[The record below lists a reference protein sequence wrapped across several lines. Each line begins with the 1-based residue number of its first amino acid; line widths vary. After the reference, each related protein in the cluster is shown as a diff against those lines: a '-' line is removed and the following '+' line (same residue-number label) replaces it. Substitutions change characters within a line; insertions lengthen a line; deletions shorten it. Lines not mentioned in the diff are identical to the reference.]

1 MVSIGYLN
9 ACRAGAG
16 PRETVMDIELKL
28 DKEDAEA
35 LQQVLEAYLS
45 ELRLEIGATDSF
57 DYRSGLHKQEDRIK
71 RMLATLNSTG
81 TRDDLPAPA
90 ER

>member
-1 MVSIGYLN
+1 MP
-9 ACRAGAG
+9 AG
-16 PRETVMDIELKL
+16 PHHERWDERRRDTTIELKL
-28 DKEDAEA
+28 DREDAET

-45 ELRLEIGATDSF
+45 ELRFEISNTDSF

-71 RMLATLNSTG
+71 RMIGTLNG
-81 TRDDLPAPA
+81 VGIEPDLRAGA

>member
-1 MVSIGYLN
+1 M
-9 ACRAGAG
+9 
-16 PRETVMDIELKL
+16 TTELKL
-28 DKEDAEA
+28 DKEDAEI

-45 ELRLEIGATDSF
+45 ELRFEISSTDSF
-57 DYRSGLHKQEDRIK
+57 DYRSGLHRQADRIK

-81 TRDDLPAPA
+81 TRDDLPAPT

>member
-1 MVSIGYLN
+1 
-9 ACRAGAG
+9 
-16 PRETVMDIELKL
+16 MDIELKL
-28 DKEDAEA
+28 DKEDAEI

-45 ELRLEIGATDSF
+45 ELRFEISNTDSF

-71 RMLATLNSTG
+71 WMLATLNSAG